1 MPQVNVSIAGR
12 SYLIA
17 CGDGEE
23 RRLGELA
30 AALDARAQQL
40 ATSVGQ
46 VSDARLLVMTGLLM
60 SDELSAVQAKLAERD
75 AEIARLKAGLASAAE
90 SLEKSEE
97 RLAEVLDGAAA
108 RIESIA
114 ARLAAA

>member
-17 CGDGEE
+17 CGEGEE
-23 RRLGELA
+23 AHLGELA

-40 ATSVGQ
+40 GTSIGQ
-46 VSDARLLVMTGLLM
+46 VSDARLLVMTGLVM
-60 SDELSAVQAKLAERD
+60 SDELSAAQTKLGERD
-75 AEIARLKAGLASAAE
+75 AEIARLRAELASAAE
-90 SLEKSEE
+90 SLEKAEE